1 MSEQK
6 FLQLMSTV
14 KDFAIIFKDANAII
28 TEWNVGAENLFG
40 WTREEA
46 VGKSILII
54 YTPDDIQNHVSE
66 NEMTTAATTGSASD
80 DRWHV
85 RKDGT
90 YFFSSGLLHPTYE
103 DGKLTGFVKIV
114 RDLTQ
119 QVELEE
125 DIQEARNALE
135 LEVQQKTTEIGEIS
149 KVLKMEMSRQRR
161 NDFLRLRLLE
171 RIVETQED
179 ERKRI
184 SRDVHDH
191 LGQELTALRLRV
203 QLIESLFGSDPKIA
217 EHIKQL
223 KELTETVDNTVDFLA
238 WELRPNAVNE
248 VGLET
253 SLNNFVNEW
262 SRQFSIPA
270 EFKTVMAPN
279 GRLAPLIEVNLYR
292 IAQESLNNV
301 AKHAAATSVNVILEK
316 RQNEVT
322 LVIEDD
328 GKGFDVDRVSEKAQ
342 SLGLVGMGERAAILK
357 GRVEIESTVGKGT
370 TVHVCVPAAIDIQPD
385 PDMALKE

>member
-1 MSEQK
+1 
-6 FLQLMSTV
+6 MSTV